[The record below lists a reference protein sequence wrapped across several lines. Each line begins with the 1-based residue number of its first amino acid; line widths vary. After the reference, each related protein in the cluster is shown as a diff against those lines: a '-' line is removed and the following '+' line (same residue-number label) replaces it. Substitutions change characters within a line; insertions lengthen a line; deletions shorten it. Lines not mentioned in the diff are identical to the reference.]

1 MNMNVEI
8 RNRDYYE
15 KQSREELIER
25 CLKAQEDYAELKNEY
40 ETKVADMTAKHVNEY
55 RSKYE
60 EVKEIDDIVERCVY
74 LEEELIKQKEA
85 LADEVV
91 KLAKDQNMVESYAL
105 ITVKRFENSVCW
117 RITKPIRVVGEM
129 MIRTATRWKNS
140 NNKVVRRIGTSY
152 DRFLDNLMQ
161 GNMKEE

>member
-1 MNMNVEI
+1 MEADI
-8 RNRDYYE
+8 KNRDYFE
-15 KQSREELIER
+15 RLTKDELIDS
-25 CLKAQEDYAELKNEY
+25 CLKAQEDYSELKNEY
-40 ETKVADMTAKHVNEY
+40 ETKIADMTAKYVNEY

-60 EVKEIDDIVERCVY
+60 EVKEKDDIVERCVY

-85 LADEVV
+85 IADEVV

-117 RITKPIRVVGEM
+117 RITKPIRVIGEI

-140 NNKVVRRIGTSY
+140 NNKIISKIGTSY

-161 GNMKEE
+161 GNMKEER

>member
-1 MNMNVEI
+1 MGAEI
-8 RNRDYYE
+8 KNRDYFE
-15 KQSREELIER
+15 KQSRDELIDS
-25 CLKAQEDYAELKNEY
+25 CLRTQEDYAELKKEY
-40 ETKVADMTAKHVNEY
+40 ETKIADMTAKYVNEY

-60 EVKEIDDIVERCVY
+60 EVKEKDDIVERCVY

-85 LADEVV
+85 IADEVV

-117 RITKPIRVVGEM
+117 RITKPIRVIGEI

-140 NNKVVRRIGTSY
+140 NNKFVSKIGTSY